1 MINIIDR
8 NNTYIA
14 NTVKIGDNCTIYPNV
29 YIEGNTVI
37 GDNTIIYMGSYIKDS
52 IIGSNNTIF
61 TSYILNSKIGSNNQI
76 GPYAYIREDNEI
88 GDNNR
93 LGSFVE
99 FKANKIGNG
108 NKIPHLSFIGDST
121 VNNNVHIGCGVITV
135 NKKANSKTGERENT
149 VILDNSF
156 IGCNSNLIAPVT
168 IGNSAVVGAG
178 STITDD
184 VPDNSLAIARERQTI
199 KENYR

>member
-1 MINIIDR
+1 MINIIDK
-8 NNTYIA
+8 NNTYIS

-29 YIEGNTVI
+29 YIEGDTVI
-37 GDNTIIYMGSYIKDS
+37 GDNTTIYMGSYIKDS
-52 IIGSNNTIF
+52 KIGSNNTIF
-61 TSYILNSKIGSNNQI
+61 TSYVIGSIIGDNNQV
-76 GPYAYIREDNEI
+76 GPYAYIREGNKI
-88 GDNNR
+88 GNNNR

-99 FKANKIGNG
+99 FKENTIGDG
-108 NKIPHLSFIGDST
+108 NKIPHLSFIGNTT

-135 NKKANSKTGERENT
+135 NKKVNSNAGERENT
-149 VILDNSF
+149 SILDNSF

-168 IGNSAVVGAG
+168 IGENSVVAAG
-178 STITDD
+178 STITND

>member
-1 MINIIDR
+1 MINIIDK

-14 NTVKIGDNCTIYPNV
+14 DTVTIGDNCTIYPNV
-29 YIEGNTVI
+29 YLEGNTII
-37 GDNTIIYMGSYIKDS
+37 GDNTTIYMGSYIKDS
-52 IIGSNNTIF
+52 VIGSNNTIF
-61 TSYILNSKIGSNNQI
+61 TSYIIGSKVGSNNQI

-121 VNNNVHIGCGVITV
+121 VNNDVHIGCGVITV
-135 NKKANSKTGERENT
+135 NKKVNSKTGERENT
-149 VILDNSF
+149 IIEDNSF
-156 IGCNSNLIAPVT
+156 IGCNSNLMAPVT
-168 IGNSAVVGAG
+168 IGKNAVVGAG

-199 KENYR
+199 KENYH